1 VRFLPT
7 KHTKHA
13 KGMSFI
19 LKMAWRDSRAS
30 RRRLVLF
37 SLSIVLGIA
46 ALVAIGSFNANLQ
59 VAIDGQARTLHGAD
73 LSVNSR
79 QATPA
84 ELEAAFA
91 ALGGEQARE
100 AAFATMIV
108 FPTAGD
114 RTRLVTLR
122 ALEPGFPFYGD
133 FVTVPADAAARL
145 AGGEA
150 VVVLE
155 ESLLAQFGVRVG
167 DPVRLGRAT
176 FTIAGAVRRIPGE
189 SMAVAMLSPRVII
202 GYDQLDET
210 GLIGPESLVQHRRH
224 FRWAEARDLAA
235 DVRELRGAFPEMR
248 LGFQTVEDR
257 KQELGRSLNNVY
269 SYLGL
274 VGLVALLLGGIGLA
288 SAIHVYLRQ
297 KLATV
302 ATLRCLGVSARAA
315 LAIYLAQ
322 TLGVGLVGAVVG
334 AILGVLVQLALP
346 GLAGGFLP
354 VDVEFFV
361 AWPAVGWGMGAGL
374 VICGLFTLSSLLA
387 VRRVPPLAAIR
398 AVVAEESAGRDPW
411 RGVVFGLMA
420 LGVIVLAVQQAPSWR
435 VGLGFAGALAVSFG
449 VLAGLARVV
458 AWLARRLRPAR
469 APYVWRQGV
478 ANLHRPQNRTVLLL
492 LALGLGTFLI
502 VTLSL
507 TRATL
512 VAQIEGSGGED
523 RPNLLFFDIQDDQVE
538 PLETILR
545 EQGVPVRAQAP
556 IVTMRLA
563 AVRGRPVADILREEG
578 NTIPGWTLR
587 REYRSTFRENLTGP
601 ERLVAGE
608 FVGRVDPDTAVVP
621 ISVEVELA
629 NNLQVGLGDE
639 LTWDVQ
645 GMPLVTRI
653 TSLREVEWRR
663 LEPNF
668 FVVFPA
674 GVLEPAPK
682 FHVLAARAADPAESA
697 RAQQAAVMALPN
709 ISAIDLQLVLE
720 TLDSI
725 YGQVQLVIQ
734 FMAMFTVATGVIVLA
749 AAVWNGRRQRIRESV
764 LLRTL
769 GASRRQLRGIEMV
782 EHGILG
788 ALAALVGCA
797 LAAGASALLARHV
810 FETSVAW
817 PLDTFVAAVL
827 AVSGVTLLTG
837 WIAGRGVVD
846 HPPLAV
852 LRQES

>member
-1 VRFLPT
+1 
-7 KHTKHA
+7 
-13 KGMSFI
+13 
-19 LKMAWRDSRAS
+19 
-30 RRRLVLF
+30 
-37 SLSIVLGIA
+37 
-46 ALVAIGSFNANLQ
+46 
-59 VAIDGQARTLHGAD
+59 
-73 LSVNSR
+73 
-79 QATPA
+79 
-84 ELEAAFA
+84 
-91 ALGGEQARE
+91 
-100 AAFATMIV
+100 
-108 FPTAGD
+108 
-114 RTRLVTLR
+114 
-122 ALEPGFPFYGD
+122 
-133 FVTVPADAAARL
+133 
-145 AGGEA
+145 
-150 VVVLE
+150 
-155 ESLLAQFGVRVG
+155 
-167 DPVRLGRAT
+167 
-176 FTIAGAVRRIPGE
+176 
-189 SMAVAMLSPRVII
+189 
-202 GYDQLDET
+202 
-210 GLIGPESLVQHRRH
+210 
-224 FRWAEARDLAA
+224 
-235 DVRELRGAFPEMR
+235 
-248 LGFQTVEDR
+248 
-257 KQELGRSLNNVY
+257 
-269 SYLGL
+269 
-274 VGLVALLLGGIGLA
+274 
-288 SAIHVYLRQ
+288 
-297 KLATV
+297 
-302 ATLRCLGVSARAA
+302 
-315 LAIYLAQ
+315 
-322 TLGVGLVGAVVG
+322 
-334 AILGVLVQLALP
+334 
-346 GLAGGFLP
+346 
-354 VDVEFFV
+354 
-361 AWPAVGWGMGAGL
+361 
-374 VICGLFTLSSLLA
+374 
-387 VRRVPPLAAIR
+387 
-398 AVVAEESAGRDPW
+398 
-411 RGVVFGLMA
+411 MA

-435 VGLGFAGALAVSFG
+435 VGLGFAGALAVSFA
-449 VLAGLARVV
+449 VLAGLARAV

-512 VAQIEGSGGED
+512 VAQIESSGGED

-538 PLETILR
+538 PLEIILR

-563 AVRGRPVADILREEG
+563 AVRGRPVAEILREEG

-587 REYRSTFRENLTGP
+587 REYRSTFRETLSGP

-645 GMPLVTRI
+645 GVPLVTRI
-653 TSLREVEWRR
+653 ASLREVEWRR

-697 RAQQAAVMALPN
+697 RAQQAAVLALPN

-852 LRQES
+852 LRQEN